1 MTLAALIEGMAL
13 PAPLPAEWAALAV
26 SGLEYDSRRV
36 QPGAVFFAFAGA
48 KADGNTFARQ
58 AMERG
63 GVAVVSET
71 PAPAGFTGPWLQVEH
86 GRKAMSLM
94 SRRFYGA
101 PDTALALIGVTGTN
115 GKTTTAYCTDA
126 MLRHAGRVTGMV
138 GTIVYRIAGEERTA
152 VNTTPDSLD
161 LMRLMSEVRDAG
173 GQNFTF
179 EVSSHALALGR
190 VWGLAFHTAIFTN
203 LTRDHLDFHGSMEQY
218 FAAKQLLFA
227 GAGGPPPKYAVVNA
241 DDEWGR
247 KIRAP
252 KGTEL
257 LRYGLKNGADLKAEN
272 IEAGFHGLR
281 FDVRHPDGR
290 QRIESKLCGL
300 INVYNLLAAFG
311 AGLSVGLGAAEAAA
325 GLASCEAVPGR
336 FERVD
341 EGQPFLVVVDYAHT
355 DDALRNTIAVA
366 RALKPKRVLTLF
378 GCGGDRD
385 RAKRPMMGQAAAEAS
400 DFVVVTSDNP
410 RSEDPLMIINDA
422 LVGVRRCDTRHAV
435 EPDREKAIHIVL
447 NEAAPGDI
455 VLLAGK
461 GHETYQVLKDRT
473 IAFDDRD
480 AARRALRA
488 YGYPGPG
495 LGPALEARR

>member
-1 MTLAALIEGMAL
+1 MTLAELIEGIQL
-13 PAPLPAEWAALAV
+13 LTPLPAEWGALDV

-36 QPGAVFFAFAGA
+36 QPGFVFCAFTGA
-48 KADGNTFARQ
+48 KADGNVFARQ
-58 AMERG
+58 AMEQG
-63 GVAVVSET
+63 AVAIISEM
-71 PAPAGFTGPWLQVEH
+71 PAPDGFTGPWLQVEH
-86 GRKAMSLM
+86 GRRAMSLM
-94 SRRFYGA
+94 SRRIYNA
-101 PDTALALIGVTGTN
+101 PDEALALIGVTGTN

-138 GTIVYRIAGEERTA
+138 GTIVYRIAGREQSA

-173 GQNFTF
+173 GQSFTF

-190 VWGLAFHTAIFTN
+190 VWGLSFHTAIFTN
-203 LTRDHLDFHGSMEQY
+203 LTRDHLDFHGSMEDY
-218 FAAKQLLFA
+218 FAAKQSLFD
-227 GAGGPPPKYAVVNA
+227 GAGGPAPKFAVVNC

-247 KIRAP
+247 KLQTP
-252 KGTEL
+252 KSTTV

-272 IEAGFHGLR
+272 IDAGFHGLK
-281 FDVRHPDGR
+281 FTVRHPGGR
-290 QRIESKLCGL
+290 QPIESKLCGL

-311 AGLSVGLGAAEAAA
+311 AGLSVGLSPEQAAA
-325 GLASCEAVPGR
+325 GLAACEAVPGR

-385 RAKRPMMGQAAAEAS
+385 RAKRPLMGLAAAEAS

-410 RSEDPLMIINDA
+410 RGEDPLTIINDA
-422 LVGVRRCDTRHAV
+422 MVGVRRTDTRCAV
-435 EPDREKAIHIVL
+435 EPDRAKAIQIIL

-455 VLLAGK
+455 VLLEGK

-480 AARRALRA
+480 AARSALRA
-488 YGYPGPG
+488 FGYTKR
-495 LGPALEARR
+495 EAQR

>member
-1 MTLAALIEGMAL
+1 MTLGELIEGVPL
-13 PAPLPAEWAALAV
+13 RAPLPAAWAALGV
-26 SGLEYDSRRV
+26 SGLQCDSRRV
-36 QPGAVFFAFAGA
+36 QRGDVFFAFAGA
-48 KADGNTFARQ
+48 RADGCAFVKQ
-58 AMERG
+58 AMEQG
-63 GVAVVSET
+63 AVAVASES
-71 PAPAGFTGPWLQVEH
+71 PLPDGFPGPWLQVEH
-86 GRKAMSLM
+86 GRRAMSLM
-94 SRRFYGA
+94 GRRIFGA
-101 PDTALALIGVTGTN
+101 PDEALALIGITGTN
-115 GKTTTAYCTDA
+115 GKTTTAFCTDA

-138 GTIVYRIAGEERTA
+138 GTIVYRIAGREQVA

-190 VWGLAFHTAIFTN
+190 VWGLTFHTAIFTN
-203 LTRDHLDFHGSMEQY
+203 LTRDHLDFHGSMEEY
-218 FAAKQLLFA
+218 FAAKQSLFD
-227 GAGGPPPKYAVVNA
+227 GAGGPSPKFAVINS

-247 KIRAP
+247 KLRTP
-252 KGTEL
+252 KGTNI
-257 LRYGLKNGADLKAEN
+257 LRYGVKSGADLKAEN
-272 IEAGFHGLR
+272 IDAGFHGLR
-281 FDVRHPDGR
+281 FDVRHHDGH

-311 AGLSVGLGAAEAAA
+311 AGLSVGLSTEEAAA
-325 GLASCEAVPGR
+325 GLAACDAVPGR

-385 RAKRPMMGQAAAEAS
+385 RAKRPLMGLAAAEAS

-422 LVGVRRCDTRHAV
+422 LVGVRRSDVRHAV
-435 EPDREKAIHIVL
+435 EPDREKAIRIIL
-447 NEAAPGDI
+447 NEAGPGDI

-473 IAFDDRD
+473 IAFDDRE
-480 AARRALRA
+480 AARRILRA
-488 YGYPGPG
+488 YGYAGP
-495 LGPALEARR
+495 EVQR

>member
-1 MTLAALIEGMAL
+1 MTLAELIEGIQL
-13 PAPLPAEWAALAV
+13 PAPLPAEWGALAV
-26 SGLEYDSRRV
+26 SGLEYDSRRI
-36 QPGAVFFAFAGA
+36 QPGFVFCAFAGA
-48 KADGNTFARQ
+48 RADGNVFARQ
-58 AMERG
+58 AIEQG
-63 GVAVVSET
+63 ASAIVSEM
-71 PAPAGFTGPWLQVEH
+71 PAPAGFAGPWLQVEH
-86 GRKAMSLM
+86 GRRAMSLM
-94 SRRFYGA
+94 SRRIYNA
-101 PDTALALIGVTGTN
+101 PDDALALIGVTGTN
-115 GKTTTAYCTDA
+115 GKTTTAFCTDA

-138 GTIVYRIAGEERTA
+138 GTIVYRIAGREQAA

-190 VWGLAFHTAIFTN
+190 VWGLSFHTAIFTN
-203 LTRDHLDFHGSMEQY
+203 LTRDHLDFHGSMEEY
-218 FAAKQLLFA
+218 FAAKQSLFE
-227 GAGGPPPKYAVVNA
+227 GAGGPAPKFAVVNC

-247 KIRAP
+247 KLRTP
-252 KGTEL
+252 KGATL

-272 IEAGFHGLR
+272 VDAGFRGLK
-281 FDVRHPDGR
+281 FNVRHPDGC
-290 QRIESKLCGL
+290 QPIESKLCGL

-311 AGLSVGLGAAEAAA
+311 AGLSVGLSAGQAAA
-325 GLASCEAVPGR
+325 GLAACEAVPGR

-385 RAKRPMMGQAAAEAS
+385 RAKRPLMGLAAAEAS

-422 LVGVRRCDTRHAV
+422 LVGVRRSDVRHAV
-435 EPDREKAIHIVL
+435 EPDRQKAIQIIL
-447 NEAAPGDI
+447 NEAAAGDI

-480 AARRALRA
+480 AARGALRA
-488 YGYPGPG
+488 FGYS
-495 LGPALEARR
+495 RREEQR